1 MVLKDFPPEDFVF
14 RRGQNSNSQNS
25 KILHLV
31 IFYRKSI
38 ETLVKAIFPCFEKL
52 NIVHAG
58 KQNSPTENL

>member
-25 KILHLV
+25 KILHLI

-38 ETLVKAIFPCFEKL
+38 ETLVKAIFPCFENLDYVLAEKA
-52 NIVHAG
+52 NPAS
-58 KQNSPTENL
+58 QNL